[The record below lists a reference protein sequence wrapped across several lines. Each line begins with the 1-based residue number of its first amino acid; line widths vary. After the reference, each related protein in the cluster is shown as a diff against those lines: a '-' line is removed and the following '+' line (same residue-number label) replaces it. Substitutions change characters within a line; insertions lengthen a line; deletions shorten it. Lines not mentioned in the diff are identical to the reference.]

1 MNSCVVRKKKCFK
14 ASLVGFQIF
23 DSSRKKILA
32 KEESGLQFKERE
44 LKSEKGVAERGGT
57 ANEFIKR
64 QLNTGKMEK
73 ILLK

>member
-44 LKSEKGVAERGGT
+44 LKSEKRVAE
-57 ANEFIKR
+57 
-64 QLNTGKMEK
+64 
-73 ILLK
+73 